1 MIMLTG
7 YGTLNY
13 NYNYAMG
20 IIPSSPFA
28 VGFRVSHH
36 EVSDLFF
43 LTIFSRTYDHFFSR
57 PARSRPDLK
66 IVRLRVK
73 DLRTLSLVVATTHLR
88 SQP

>member
-1 MIMLTG
+1 MLTG

-13 NYNYAMG
+13 NHAMG
-20 IIPSSPFA
+20 IVPLSPFA
-28 VGFRVSHH
+28 FGFRVRHH

-43 LTIFSRTYDHFFSR
+43 LPIFAQTYDHFFSR
-57 PARSRPDLK
+57 LARSRPDLK

-73 DLRTLSLVVATTHLR
+73 DLRTLSLVVATFHLR